1 MTGEPLIQR
10 PDDNEAAL
18 KKRLATYHR
27 ETVPVVDYYRKK
39 GIHTRIDAD
48 QSASTVWENIRTV
61 FQKTGHF
68 PTFEAGVKA
77 TKA

>member
-39 GIHTRIDAD
+39 GIHTRINAD
-48 QSASTVWENIRTV
+48 QPAFAVWQNIRTI
-61 FQKTGHF
+61 FNGSGHF
-68 PTFEAGVKA
+68 PTVEAGVKPR
-77 TKA
+77 KE